1 MQLSH
6 QSARESR
13 AGRDLL
19 QTLKDV
25 IASVNRATGE
35 RPEDH
40 PSPGSWPRSGSRA
53 QGRPADL

>member
-40 PSPGSWPRSGSRA
+40 PSPGS
-53 QGRPADL
+53 

>member
-1 MQLSH
+1 MRVPA
-6 QSARESR
+6 QSVPERLTCALGLDER
-13 AGRDLL
+13 AGRGLL

-40 PSPGSWPRSGSRA
+40 SSPGS
-53 QGRPADL
+53 